1 MEISGI
7 SDSADPSSPRIYGPP
22 DDSIRVLDIVC
33 RRPAPDAPP
42 RPSAEVTALLAQ
54 SHALQS
60 RWIVCQEEMGLL
72 DSAARL
78 ATTPGSGVATDH
90 AGLLAFVETFAQ
102 KKLAAHVEVR
112 ALDAQIAAVEE
123 ELRVVRG
130 ARRGEARTV
139 VTASVFAE
147 KEGVVDLRLTYRE

>member
-1 MEISGI
+1 M
-7 SDSADPSSPRIYGPP
+7 
-22 DDSIRVLDIVC
+22 LDVVC

-42 RPSAEVTALLAQ
+42 TGKPPADAKTAALLAQ
-54 SHALQS
+54 SLALQS

-78 ATTPGSGVATDH
+78 ATTPGSGVAADH

-102 KKLAAHVEVR
+102 KKLAAHVVVR
-112 ALDAQIAAVEE
+112 ELDARIAEVEE

-130 ARRGEARTV
+130 ARKGEARTV
-139 VTASVFAE
+139 VAASVFAE
-147 KEGVVDLRLTYRE
+147 KEGMVELRLTYCEYLYKSGDCQWVEELELMCSL